1 METPTMGGLTAQG
14 PQACRKMITS
24 LNGKQA
30 HRAAQVTA
38 LLLNKCCK
46 QQSLQRPICQ
56 HVHAIKGLNYG
67 DDSQKSDHQ
76 GEENMLFKQKIA
88 LVRDS

>member
-30 HRAAQVTA
+30 QGAAQVTA
-38 LLLNKCCK
+38 LLLNKCC
-46 QQSLQRPICQ
+46 
-56 HVHAIKGLNYG
+56 
-67 DDSQKSDHQ
+67 
-76 GEENMLFKQKIA
+76 
-88 LVRDS
+88 